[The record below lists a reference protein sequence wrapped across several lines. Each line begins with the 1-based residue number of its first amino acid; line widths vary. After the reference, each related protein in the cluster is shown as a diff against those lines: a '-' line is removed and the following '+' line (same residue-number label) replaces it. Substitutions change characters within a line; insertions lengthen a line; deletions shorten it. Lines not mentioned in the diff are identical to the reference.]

1 MVEQMKYAFV
11 FATLALL
18 LWAACGKNPMKKALA
33 QPPAPTAPVTPAPS
47 ADVASDLDQ
56 SVAEVDSLT
65 SELDTSSLDSLD
77 AELAAIDSLDLG

>member
-1 MVEQMKYAFV
+1 MKYAFV

-18 LWAACGKNPMKKALA
+18 LLAACGQKPMEKAPA
-33 QPPAPTAPVTPAPS
+33 QPPAQPDPATSAPS